1 MNTKQRIVSLDFLRG
16 LMIFMAVFEHYTGYL
31 NYWYIDF
38 FIRERSAWE
47 SVYVSHL
54 PMLNKMLSMD
64 NTTGMISA
72 LLVPWVS
79 QIYLALAGFNLAIK
93 NQQQIRAGLIKN

>member
-38 FIRERSAWE
+38 FIRERSFSTLGE
-47 SVYVSHL
+47 
-54 PMLNKMLSMD
+54 PN
-64 NTTGMISA
+64 
-72 LLVPWVS
+72 LLGS
-79 QIYLALAGFNLAIK
+79 G
-93 NQQQIRAGLIKN
+93 GL